1 MQSYPNHEK
10 SIFQTSSISN
20 TPLLRALNFFR
31 KQTKHF
37 NDLQDRGG
45 RHLVAKS
52 CRTCKKSCIPM
63 FSSNVMFHLNVFKCV
78 FNAYHIEFVH
88 STYVN
93 AFYYFIPFIHD
104 GSGSQFLASHTTF
117 LTIIMGPNSI

>member
-1 MQSYPNHEK
+1 M
-10 SIFQTSSISN
+10 
-20 TPLLRALNFFR
+20 RALNFFR

-37 NDLQDRGG
+37 NDLQDKGEGIWLQNPVELARK
-45 RHLVAKS
+45 VV
-52 CRTCKKSCIPM
+52 PM
-63 FSSNVMFHLNVFKCV
+63 FSSNVMFHLNEFQCV

-88 STYVN
+88 MYIHMYVN

-117 LTIIMGPNSI
+117 